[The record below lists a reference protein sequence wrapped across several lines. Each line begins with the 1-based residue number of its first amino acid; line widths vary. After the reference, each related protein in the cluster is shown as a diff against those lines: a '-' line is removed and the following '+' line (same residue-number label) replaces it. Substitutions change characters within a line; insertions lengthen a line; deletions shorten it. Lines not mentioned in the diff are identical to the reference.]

1 MRQSIAHREGK
12 SKPRPGAETKGSR
25 RGQSTAAAQTVK
37 KASQSLRSQAQRKWK
52 SFSPAAC
59 TSEKIPLGSQTC
71 EGRALRAMPR
81 AAALSNESPV
91 KRVSFESLSK
101 ILFLTSSAAAA
112 RRPQRLRIIASYLGF
127 CCPYASFFSNSFAT
141 FSSSWR
147 MGRCCGQTDSH
158 LPHFTQS
165 EAL

>member
-71 EGRALRAMPR
+71 EGCTLRALPR
-81 AAALSNESPV
+81 AAAFSNESPV